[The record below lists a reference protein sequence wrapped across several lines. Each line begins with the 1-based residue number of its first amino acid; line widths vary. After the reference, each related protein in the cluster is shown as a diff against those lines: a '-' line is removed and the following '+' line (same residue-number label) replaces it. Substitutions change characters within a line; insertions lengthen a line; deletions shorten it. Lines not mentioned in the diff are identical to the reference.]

1 MRWGPTMITCL
12 IFGWRDTKPGR
23 IEQVVARWIFWVY
36 KLSNCIFVGIDGW
49 ARLPVVK
56 NLMNNCVLVIFW
68 TLETSCLM
76 NVSFFHISVYTVIEQ
91 LRIRGSSRVVI
102 VIGWCMLDHCNSCVV
117 LNSPC
122 ELLSTE
128 WLGIRGSSQVFPSV
142 SWSPEPSGS
151 CFQSFSSTS
160 YRKACCPR

>member
-1 MRWGPTMITCL
+1 MFLMQCLFFAAVVVWSICRHFRHFCKHRW
-12 IFGWRDTKPGR
+12 
-23 IEQVVARWIFWVY
+23 
-36 KLSNCIFVGIDGW
+36 LSKTPSC
-49 ARLPVVK
+49 K
-56 NLMNNCVLVIFW
+56 NFNEGLCSGYFR

-76 NVSFFHISVYTVIEQ
+76 NDSFFHIFVYAVLEQ
-91 LRIRGSSRVVI
+91 LGIGGSSRVVT

-128 WLGIRGSSQVFPSV
+128 RLGIGGSSQVFLSV

-151 CFQSFSSTS
+151 CIQSFSSTS
-160 YRKACCPR
+160 YRKACCLR